1 MTDHDRDLITALA
14 EGHLST
20 AAAEN
25 ATSRIEA
32 DPELASEYAYQVAAL
47 QFLQSSTAPRLTTAE
62 RSALRANLME
72 KLGIVTVASPPARK
86 RTQWWV
92 PVFGFATAA
101 AVVAAFVLFPSSGE
115 DSFQEVSRSL
125 ENEGETS
132 AEAPAADSLGSTAP
146 EQTVTTASAAADSA
160 VADDQAFA
168 GDTPLSVYETHS
180 VELDELLKSA
190 DGAIGPEAAQRQLSS
205 LDLSS
210 TVSLDRTRVDECLSD
225 LGADIPEGVVNT
237 TVLGADVEDNE
248 TTVHVGFDFG
258 SGVEDG
264 LSFVLETCEIVEH
277 APQG

>member
-1 MTDHDRDLITALA
+1 MTDHDRDLIAALA
-14 EGHLST
+14 EGRLST

-72 KLGIVTVASPPARK
+72 KLGIVTVAAPPAKK
-86 RTQWWV
+86 RAQWWV
-92 PVFGFATAA
+92 PVFGFATA

-115 DSFQEVSRSL
+115 DSFQEVSRSF
-125 ENEGETS
+125 ENESETS

-160 VADDQAFA
+160 VGDDQASA

-210 TVSLDRTRVDECLSD
+210 TVSLDRTQVDECLSD
-225 LGADIPEGVVNT
+225 LGADIPDGVVNT